1 MLKENSISLGGW
13 NRKIDK
19 RVKGY
24 TLIETIAVISIS
36 TIVMAIGF
44 TLIISTYKNYANI
57 IEESTRIDEIDNA
70 LLSIDR
76 LLTGNMITEINPNIV
91 KNEIEVNYLRDHEKT
106 LVKTKLIRHQGEKLV
121 VETHNKGQPDNSLL
135 VRNTI
140 LKDVKAFTIIQK
152 EKLYYYKITLK
163 TGDEIIQC
171 I

>member
-36 TIVMAIGF
+36 TIVMAIGI

-76 LLTGNMITEINPNIV
+76 LLTGNMITEINPDIV

-106 LVKTKLIRHQGEKLV
+106 LVKTKLIRRQGERLV

-140 LKDVKAFTIIQK
+140 LKNVKAFTIIQK